1 MEQRKY
7 EFRKDKYCGENILI
21 MNVIELLPVFFIF
34 LYWFWWISVQY
45 FQLCFNQMILCYV
58 VL

>member
-7 EFRKDKYCGENILI
+7 DFSEDKYYGEDILI
-21 MNVIELLPVFFIF
+21 MKVIELLPVFFTF
-34 LYWFWWISVQY
+34 MYWFWWTSAQY
-45 FQLCFNQMILCYV
+45 LQLYFNQMILCYV